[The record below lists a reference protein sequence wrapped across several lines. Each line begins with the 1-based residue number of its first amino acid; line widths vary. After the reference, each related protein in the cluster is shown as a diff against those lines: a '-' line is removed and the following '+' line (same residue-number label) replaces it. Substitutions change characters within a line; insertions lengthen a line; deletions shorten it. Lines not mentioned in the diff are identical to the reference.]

1 MCSLNRNDNVVINM
15 VEDKFLTMLEQFCE
29 SFIVFNLEVF
39 CPALVL
45 GIKQPFSNSSLESI
59 TMKIMLY
66 VREDQMFA
74 FKMDNTSVLRTI

>member
-29 SFIVFNLEVF
+29 SFIVFNLEVL

-45 GIKQPFSNSSLESI
+45 GIKQPLPNSSLESI

-66 VREDQMFA
+66 VRED
-74 FKMDNTSVLRTI
+74 